1 MKPRIATRI
10 VSWALVATA
19 ACSKDSTGPAAP
31 TCSAALASPLTLA
44 IGAYALI
51 DPASDGGCV
60 TFPANASTTDSAEY
74 LLVAQSAT
82 GDTGQASPFALRT
95 ATLGAA
101 PMLLAQLQEPPA
113 AAPTPAGRF
122 DALLRRLG
130 SEHAARAAA
139 ARSSALPG
147 AALRSPSPAPA
158 PAPPVLG
165 SLRQFTV
172 CANETSCGAAADF
185 KTVGARVLAVG
196 AHVAIYVDT
205 LAPAGGLNSADV
217 DTLRQVFDTLL
228 YPLDSANFGAVSDL
242 DANGVVIA
250 LMTPVVNS
258 LTTKAACSAS
268 GGAYIAG
275 FFFPADLDPSAPAFQ
290 TNRGEIFYSVVADP
304 NGTVSCAHTA
314 AQVKTGTPGT
324 FAHEFQHMINFAQH
338 TLIQGGTV
346 SEEGWLDEGL
356 SQYAEEL
363 TARRYLQAGDTT
375 TFSRLAINDVFDAYQ
390 YLSTTGAAALLIEF
404 DQGTQAER
412 GASWLFARY
421 IVDQYGA
428 GLPAK
433 LVQTTLAGSGNLA
446 AQTGH
451 SFDTTVT
458 RWALANWVSDLPGF
472 LTPAELSYTSWHF
485 RTRTFAS
492 LYQQDSATFRH
503 PYPLVPTASAGSAVN
518 LSGTLRS
525 GSGVYGRALQAP
537 GAPAFTL
544 LFSGSGTAALPAAV
558 VPRLDVIRLR

>member
-1 MKPRIATRI
+1 MKDRTAARI
-10 VSWALVATA
+10 VTWALVATA
-19 ACSKDSTGPAAP
+19 ACRGDSTGPAP
-31 TCSAALASPLTLA
+31 TCSSALASQLTLA
-44 IGAYALI
+44 IGAYSSI

-60 TFPANASTTDSAEY
+60 TFPANASVDSAEY
-74 LLVAQSAT
+74 LLVAQSAAGT
-82 GDTGQASPFALRT
+82 FGQSSPFALR
-95 ATLGAA
+95 AAMPSPA
-101 PMLLAQLQEPPA
+101 PMAVAPLLAEPTAPPSPA
-113 AAPTPAGRF
+113 VRF
-122 DALLRRLG
+122 DGMLRRLG
-130 SEHAARAAA
+130 REHAARAAA
-139 ARSSALPG
+139 AASRRLPG
-147 AALRSPSPAPA
+147 TALRPSPPVA
-158 PAPPVLG
+158 APPALG
-165 SLRQFTV
+165 SLRRFTV